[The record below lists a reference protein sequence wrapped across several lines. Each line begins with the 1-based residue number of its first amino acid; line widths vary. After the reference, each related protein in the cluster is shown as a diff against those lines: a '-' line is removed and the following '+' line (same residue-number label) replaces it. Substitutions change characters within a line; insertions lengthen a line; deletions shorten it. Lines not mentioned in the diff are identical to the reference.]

1 MPDVTVLMPVH
12 NGERYLRQ
20 AIDSVFGQ
28 TYPDFEFV
36 IVDDGST
43 DGTGEICR
51 SYSDPRLRVVT
62 LPQNRGLSEALN
74 AGLAVVRTELV
85 ARLDADDLAE
95 PQRLSRQRD
104 AMRARPQLALLGS
117 QAIAVTPDGVER
129 GTVRRSL
136 EAGSILWT
144 SIFDN
149 PFIHPTVMF
158 RTSIIRD
165 TLGGYRQEF
174 DPFSQDYDL
183 WCRVLERYPAANLP
197 DRLIRHRV
205 HESSIMGRLSGGS
218 DRQAYD
224 QRFDRIARM
233 LILQQARRLF
243 DRATLS
249 DEEASL
255 LPGLILGLPVD
266 DLDAFLAVFE
276 KLLSEFRR
284 RYPDASSP
292 DFTLTLARQ
301 YDALT
306 MRVTPSSRR
315 AAVRLLR
322 HGLRHHP
329 DLASY
334 LSFPRTLSLLLF
346 GKSGRDRV
354 GAWSRRFIAGA
365 VD

>member
-1 MPDVTVLMPVH
+1 MSDVTVLMPVH

-20 AIDSVFGQ
+20 AIDSVLAQ
-28 TYPDFEFV
+28 RYRDFEFV

-43 DGTGEICR
+43 DGTAAICR
-51 SYSDPRLRVVT
+51 SYSDPRLRVVS

-95 PQRLSRQRD
+95 PERLARQRGV
-104 AMRARPQLALLGS
+104 MRAQPELALLGS
-117 QAIAVTPDGVER
+117 QAIAVTPDGLER

-136 EAGSILWT
+136 ETASILWT
-144 SIFDN
+144 SVFDN

-158 RTSIIRD
+158 RTSVIRD
-165 TLGGYRQEF
+165 ALGGYRKEF

-183 WCRVLERYPAANLP
+183 WCRVLERHSAANLP

-205 HESSIMGRLSGGS
+205 HESSIMGRLGT

-224 QRFDRIARM
+224 QRFDQIART
-233 LILQQARRLF
+233 LIVRQARRLF
-243 DRATLS
+243 DHATLS
-249 DEEASL
+249 DQETRL
-255 LPGLILGLPVD
+255 LPGLILGLPASE
-266 DLDAFLAVFE
+266 LDAFLTLFE
-276 KLLSEFRR
+276 KLLTNFQQRHPEVST
-284 RYPDASSP
+284 P

-301 YDALT
+301 YDALA

-315 AAVRLLR
+315 TTLRVLQHGRRSHPEIAAHVSWARM
-322 HGLRHHP
+322 
-329 DLASY
+329 
-334 LSFPRTLSLLLF
+334 LSLLLF
-346 GKSGRDRV
+346 GKKGRDRV